1 MLCVSLIKFHK
12 KPVQLVKKPCKEW
25 KERAQSVPNMTSSN
39 NLTDPDFL
47 DMNDLDNDHIR
58 ALIHHY
64 LSVREKLPDNLT
76 VRDRLEELQAELIN
90 RASTIEGV
98 IRQNSDNPL

>member
-1 MLCVSLIKFHK
+1 
-12 KPVQLVKKPCKEW
+12 
-25 KERAQSVPNMTSSN
+25 MTSN

-98 IRQNSDNPL
+98 IRQNTDNPIQNQ

>member
-1 MLCVSLIKFHK
+1 
-12 KPVQLVKKPCKEW
+12 
-25 KERAQSVPNMTSSN
+25 MTD

-47 DMNDLDNDHIR
+47 PMNDLDNDHIR

-64 LSVREKLPDNLT
+64 LSVREKMPDNLT

-90 RASTIEGV
+90 RSSTIEGM
-98 IRQNSDNPL
+98 IRQTTDNPIQNQ

>member
-1 MLCVSLIKFHK
+1 MESHDTCPDCLI
-12 KPVQLVKKPCKEW
+12 
-25 KERAQSVPNMTSSN
+25 MTD

-47 DMNDLDNDHIR
+47 PMNDLDNDHIR

-64 LSVREKLPDNLT
+64 LSVKQKLPDNLT

-90 RASTIEGV
+90 RSSTIEGM
-98 IRQNSDNPL
+98 IRQNTDNPL

>member
-1 MLCVSLIKFHK
+1 
-12 KPVQLVKKPCKEW
+12 
-25 KERAQSVPNMTSSN
+25 MTD

-47 DMNDLDNDHIR
+47 PMNDLDNEHIR

-64 LSVREKLPDNLT
+64 LSVREKMPDNLT

-90 RASTIEGV
+90 RSSTIEGM
-98 IRQNSDNPL
+98 IRQSTDNPIQNQ

>member
-1 MLCVSLIKFHK
+1 
-12 KPVQLVKKPCKEW
+12 
-25 KERAQSVPNMTSSN
+25 MTD

-58 ALIHHY
+58 ALIQHY
-64 LSVREKLPDNLT
+64 LSVREKMPDNLT

-90 RASTIEGV
+90 RSSTIEGV
-98 IRQNSDNPL
+98 IRQNTDNPL

>member
-1 MLCVSLIKFHK
+1 
-12 KPVQLVKKPCKEW
+12 VKKPCKEW
-25 KERAQSVPNMTSSN
+25 KEKAQSVPNMTSSN
-39 NLTDPDFL
+39 NEPTFL

-98 IRQNSDNPL
+98 IRQNTDNPL